1 MQDLSMEQKPLGVIG
16 GPSHDVED
24 GESIAIRVGF
34 EQSST
39 KGNRETEQV
48 VCYLIRLS
56 TGFVYSR
63 RNDEFT
69 RSQWGSKSNSKLCV
83 FNKT

>member
-1 MQDLSMEQKPLGVIG
+1 MEHKPLGVIG
-16 GPSHDVED
+16 DSHVVED
-24 GESIAIRVGF
+24 CESIAIRVGF

-39 KGNRETEQV
+39 KGNGEAEQV

-56 TGFVYSR
+56 TGFVYPR

-69 RSQWGSKSNSKLCV
+69 RSQ
-83 FNKT
+83 